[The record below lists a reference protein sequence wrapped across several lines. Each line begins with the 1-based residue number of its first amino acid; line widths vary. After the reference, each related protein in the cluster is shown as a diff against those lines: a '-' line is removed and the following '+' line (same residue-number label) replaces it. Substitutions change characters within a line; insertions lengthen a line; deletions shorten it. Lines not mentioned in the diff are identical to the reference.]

1 MSRLIV
7 VILFF
12 ALNLFAIEPTNNCYI
27 DNNSTLKQAVLE
39 KALNKEPS
47 LYDNFLSL
55 DYLQKNISHKI
66 LVFSSNLDHTVKGWV
81 KDDENTSTSDVAK
94 DIKTEKD
101 AYYLYTIVGFYD
113 NFFKDETFLSTSN
126 KSYIRIRWGAE
137 QNSEENFNMFNNIR
151 VNIRLP
157 QTEEALYFF
166 IGDDE
171 DEETKTINNNNDDKA
186 TSIGVKYVLSNLD
199 ILNVSVFGGFRGITN
214 PFLKMRMQYPIAFK
228 YLLFRPIQY
237 VEYSLEDEFR
247 EETRLYFDHLLPSKK
262 DLIRLSLAR
271 YTETYTDG
279 TNYSAQL
286 SYLNTIKHGVGF
298 QIYTNLKGRTQVQS
312 EEPLNTK
319 YNITPTSGVYN
330 YSTGMAWKQQFFKKY
345 LFYELEPLVEFSQQY
360 DYNANYIFRANLE
373 LYFGSI

>member
-1 MSRLIV
+1 
-7 VILFF
+7 
-12 ALNLFAIEPTNNCYI
+12 
-27 DNNSTLKQAVLE
+27 
-39 KALNKEPS
+39 
-47 LYDNFLSL
+47 LSL

-81 KDDENTSTSDVAK
+81 RDDENTSTNDVAK

-171 DEETKTINNNNDDKA
+171 DEDSKTINKNIEDKP